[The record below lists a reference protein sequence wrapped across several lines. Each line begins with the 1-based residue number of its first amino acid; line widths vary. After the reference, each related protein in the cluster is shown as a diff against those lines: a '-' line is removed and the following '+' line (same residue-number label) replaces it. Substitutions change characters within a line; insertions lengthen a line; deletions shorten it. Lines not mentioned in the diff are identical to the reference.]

1 MKVYRATA
9 ERNRCTTQELRVKSP
24 DWLFYQI
31 NSCENV
37 NFVTMSG
44 RKLLLILALSL
55 FTTVAFGQ
63 FKVVMFGVDGLTC
76 SACSRSVEMQ
86 IRKLDFVDNVEMDL
100 ANTSG
105 EIYFKDSS
113 KIKIDKIAKAITD
126 AGFSVRSLSAVFN
139 FDKVDI
145 GENFCWE
152 YAGAQFQFLKTQNRQ
167 LNGDVLIKFI
177 GEKYLSK
184 KELKKWSL
192 ILKKAMSTGCVSKN
206 TYYVTL

>member
-1 MKVYRATA
+1 M
-9 ERNRCTTQELRVKSP
+9 
-24 DWLFYQI
+24 
-31 NSCENV
+31 
-37 NFVTMSG
+37 
-44 RKLLLILALSL
+44 LALSL
-55 FTTVAFGQ
+55 LTTVTFGQ

-105 EIYFKDSS
+105 KIYFKGGS
-113 KIKIDKIAKAITD
+113 KIKMEKIAKAITD
-126 AGFSVRSLSAVFN
+126 AGFSVRSLGAVFN

-152 YAGAQFQFLKTQNRQ
+152 YAGDQFQFLKTQNRQ

-192 ILKKAMSTGCVSKN
+192 ILKKAMSTGCDSKN